1 MDDEA
6 NRPIK
11 ALLTMDDIVTAL
23 QKDGERGVTAIAET
37 IDRPASI
44 VHDYLSTLQQLGY
57 VVQNEDT
64 GAYELSFR
72 YLELGGSVRDDVTLY
87 NVAKPEVNAL
97 AEKTSSEFV
106 TLSVEQNGMCVALD
120 VVQNDRSISYDFTDG
135 THFHMHASAVG
146 KAFLAQYSDDRV
158 TEILDRH
165 GMPAH
170 TENTVTDRDELEE
183 RFERIRES
191 GVSFDHEE
199 YRMGMASVSTVI
211 KGSTGAVLG
220 GLSITGPAHR
230 LREPDVEEEFRRKLL
245 SARNIIEL
253 NYSSSDATS

>member
-11 ALLTMDDIVTAL
+11 ALLTMDDIVTTL
-23 QKDGERGVTAIAET
+23 ENEGEQGVTAIAEA
-37 IDRPASI
+37 IDRPPSI
-44 VHDYLSTLQQLGY
+44 VHDYLSTLRQLGY
-57 VVQNEDT
+57 VVQDDDT

-72 YLELGGSVRDDVTLY
+72 YLELGGRVRDDVTLY
-87 NVAKPEVNAL
+87 KVAKPEVNTL

-120 VVQNDRSISYDFTDG
+120 VVQNDLSISYDFTDG

-146 KAFLAQYSDDRV
+146 KAILAQYSDDHV
-158 TEILDRH
+158 TEILDRY

-170 TENTVTDRDELEE
+170 TENTITDRDELKEV
-183 RFERIRES
+183 FEQIRES
-191 GVSFDHEE
+191 DVSFDHEE

-211 KGSTGAVLG
+211 EDSTKTVLG

-230 LREPDVEEEFRRKLL
+230 LREPDVEEELRRELL

-253 NYSSSDATS
+253 NYSSSDATT